1 MSLDLFAVVFTRPW
15 LARCART
22 IVDDRPLSARSA
34 RSPRA
39 KGIHA
44 AIALLVAVSELPC
57 VPCDA
62 APRKDEPTS
71 PPPCP
76 SIEWMC
82 DEPPPPSGDP
92 LEQLCQCGP
101 GEWMRL
107 PRAPMMNPQFLDEV
121 DGHSSEQFVVWRW
134 WRCRSA
140 EPTSAVVSLSR
151 RGQSIFWHAGS
162 QADTASANFSG
173 GFRERWHGT
182 LPACPRLCL
191 LAAVGGGGVSVAV
204 SCAAR
209 PGCSASA
216 GGSCTGSASSRG
228 NAKATMDST
237 AIYASAQYDSA
248 SNRITVSGNLGAP
261 RVVSTAS
268 IEGTYSAEGS
278 WHAQGTGSSVGV
290 LTFSVK
296 PDRTYCALTN
306 LPVNAQWS
314 GATAVA
320 LGISVDENGSASASA
335 TSSLSL
341 SIQ

>member
-1 MSLDLFAVVFTRPW
+1 
-15 LARCART
+15 
-22 IVDDRPLSARSA
+22 
-34 RSPRA
+34 
-39 KGIHA
+39 
-44 AIALLVAVSELPC
+44 
-57 VPCDA
+57 
-62 APRKDEPTS
+62 
-71 PPPCP
+71 
-76 SIEWMC
+76 
-82 DEPPPPSGDP
+82 
-92 LEQLCQCGP
+92 
-101 GEWMRL
+101 
-107 PRAPMMNPQFLDEV
+107 
-121 DGHSSEQFVVWRW
+121 
-134 WRCRSA
+134 
-140 EPTSAVVSLSR
+140 
-151 RGQSIFWHAGS
+151 
-162 QADTASANFSG
+162 
-173 GFRERWHGT
+173 
-182 LPACPRLCL
+182 
-191 LAAVGGGGVSVAV
+191 
-204 SCAAR
+204 
-209 PGCSASA
+209 
-216 GGSCTGSASSRG
+216 
-228 NAKATMDST
+228 MDST